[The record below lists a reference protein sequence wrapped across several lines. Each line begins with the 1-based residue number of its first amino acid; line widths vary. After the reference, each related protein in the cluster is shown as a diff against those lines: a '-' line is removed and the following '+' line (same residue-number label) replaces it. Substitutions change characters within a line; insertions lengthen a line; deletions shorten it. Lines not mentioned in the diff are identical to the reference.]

1 MAVLIVID
9 DPDDERVAPFRLN
22 ERGLA
27 NRAQRRDDGGDG
39 LFMAEGDLVV
49 ERALAAGCVP
59 TAVLV
64 DAQRPPAI
72 VHTLSPD
79 VPVYA
84 GGERMRAAITKLG
97 MPYTIVALFERPAR
111 LAADDLADRAQRLV
125 IAEAIDNPV
134 NIGSIVRNA
143 LALGWDGLVVD
154 STSADPLARRALRVS
169 MGHSLRLPH
178 SRTRDVPALVRR
190 LTAQGV
196 VVCALTPA
204 ADAIALDELPTNAER
219 IALLIGSERA
229 GLSPEAMQ
237 AATHRVCIPMSSGVD
252 SLNAAAAT
260 AVACWHLR
268 RHY

>member
-1 MAVLIVID
+1 MILID

-59 TAVLV
+59 VMALV
-64 DAQRPPAI
+64 DALRPPPVVERLGA
-72 VHTLSPD
+72 SC
-79 VPVYA
+79 PVYA
-84 GGERMRAAITKLG
+84 GGDRIRAAVTKLG
-97 MPYTIVALFERPAR
+97 MPYTVVALFQRPPRQSAAD
-111 LAADDLADRAQRLV
+111 LAAHARRLV

-154 STSADPLARRALRVS
+154 TTSTDPLARRSLRVS
-169 MGHSLRLPH
+169 MGHALHLPH
-178 SRTRDVPALVRR
+178 ARTADVPSLVRALV
-190 LTAQGV
+190 ADGV

-204 ADAIALDELPTNAER
+204 VDAIALDAVPRTER
-219 IALLIGSERA
+219 MALLVGSERA
-229 GLSPEAMQ
+229 GLTPEAM
-237 AATHRVCIPMSSGVD
+237 AAASCRVSIPMHAGVD

-260 AVACWHLR
+260 AVACWQLR
-268 RHY
+268 P